1 MKTSTIVTIAI
12 AIGVILILIFMM
24 SGPKETVVVE
34 TAPAPTP
41 AVNGIPVPPTL
52 AASNGMMMQA
62 PVKAQ
67 APSIQVPEQGL
78 RETAF
83 VDMVDSIRPA
93 RLHRKYAKNWN
104 RKAVTNDTFSD
115 DASFISSKSWTSN
128 MDTTSTVKVT
138 VMPGEDET
146 ILFDPF
152 TTSTVYLW
160 VTNDKGETTSYEV
173 FVETDE
179 TKSVI
184 KNVSEKC
191 LMGMNCPKATF
202 VAGKDNTAVISVKE
216 GRAIGHIKTRQN

>member
-1 MKTSTIVTIAI
+1 MKTSTIVTIAVI
-12 AIGVILILIFMM
+12 IGVLLILIFMM
-24 SGPKETVVVE
+24 SGPKPAVVVAE
-34 TAPAPTP
+34 TAPAPAT
-41 AVNGIPVPPTL
+41 AIPLPPTL
-52 AASNGMMMQA
+52 AASNGMMMAQA

-67 APSIQVPEQGL
+67 APSIQVPDQGA
-78 RETAF
+78 REMAL

-115 DASFISSKSWTSN
+115 DASFISSKSWSSN

-152 TTSTVYLW
+152 TTSTIYLW

-173 FVETDE
+173 YVETDDK
-179 TKSVI
+179 KSTI

-202 VAGKDNTAVISVKE
+202 VAGKDNTAVIAVKE
-216 GRAIGHIKTRQN
+216 GRAIGHIKTQQN